1 MSRIGQYLWTSC
13 LVLLVALF
21 VQADYNPTPHT
32 QLWQDDP
39 ILQYVLKFLG
49 KKSKG
54 INLKR
59 NDLIVI
65 VGGGPAGIHYATLLA
80 QKGFTNI
87 TILEASNQ
95 IGGKTKTVMD
105 PLGFPH
111 ELGTCYAHALY
122 APVFD
127 LLKQYDPTNKLIP
140 FMPTVKG
147 HTWVNQER
155 KPPVDYNTYVLQMA
169 MRTIGPKPLPELIKT
184 VNAAFDAYIA
194 LHKTI
199 FGVYDYGMPPKPT
212 NWTLVR
218 LSGYEFLAQNKLL
231 AIEGFFRFVFQQ
243 QGYGSLE
250 NTPAFYMLWWAHPD
264 MIRARQAA
272 DSQGKPWV
280 WMLSKGY
287 KSLWQAMLDAYPQIQ
302 VKLNV
307 QVIQTTRSP
316 SPVYITVYDHGV
328 PNVILAD
335 HLVMSIDLS
344 RLAALP
350 SDLTDIERMLFKD
363 QTLASSFVVTLFESD
378 ATPSESV
385 SQWWPARGV
394 GATQGRL
401 QLTRNSRLALF
412 NPSPAHGAPSD
423 PNPTDWGVNAT
434 GRQARV
440 AYQYFNRFV
449 QDSDGETAQKQLLVD
464 LAAANYTNAKIRTQL
479 VHNYFPRFDP
489 KMLEAGALYYIWAFQ
504 GDQRTTWIG
513 SSVSFESILD
523 VVTYNNKLIQR
534 VTLV

>member
-1 MSRIGQYLWTSC
+1 MLWTS
-13 LVLLVALF
+13 LVLLLLSTF
-21 VQADYNPTPHT
+21 GIADEPTPIT
-32 QLWQDDP
+32 E
-39 ILQYVLKFLG
+39 LG
-49 KKSKG
+49 Q
-54 INLKR
+54 
-59 NDLIVI
+59 NDRIVI

-80 QKGFTNI
+80 QKGFTSI
-87 TILEASNQ
+87 TILEASNA

-122 APVFD
+122 TPVFD
-127 LLKQYDPTNKLIP
+127 LLNQYDPTNKLIP

-147 HTWVNQER
+147 HTWVNQEGQ
-155 KPPVDYNTYVLQMA
+155 PVTDYNKYILQLA
-169 MRTIGPKPLPELIKT
+169 KKAVGPKPLPELIAT
-184 VNAAFDAYIA
+184 VNAAFQSYIA
-194 LHKTI
+194 LHESI
-199 FGVYDYGMPPKPT
+199 FGVYDYGLPPQPSDWKP
-212 NWTLVR
+212 LR
-218 LSGYEFLAQNKLL
+218 LSGYDFLAKNKLL

-264 MIRARQAA
+264 MVRARQAA

-307 QVIQTTRSP
+307 QVIQVTRRP
-316 SPVYITVYDHGV
+316 LPIYITVYDHGV
-328 PNVILAD
+328 PSVVFAD
-335 HLVMSIDLS
+335 HVVMAIDLS
-344 RLAALP
+344 RLAVLP
-350 SDLTDIERMLFKD
+350 TDLSDTEKLLYKNQST
-363 QTLASSFVVTLFESD
+363 ASSFVVTLFESD

-440 AYQYFNRFV
+440 AYQFYNRLV
-449 QDSDGETAQKQLLVD
+449 QDSDGATAKAQLMTD
-464 LAAANYTNAKIRTQL
+464 LTAAKFGKANVRTQI
-479 VHNYFPRFDP
+479 VHNYFPRFEQA
-489 KMLEAGALYYIWAFQ
+489 KLEAGVLWKIWGLQ
-504 GDQRTTWIG
+504 GNRHTTWVG

-523 VVTYNNKLIQR
+523 VIAYNLQLIQR
-534 VTLV
+534 VQMT